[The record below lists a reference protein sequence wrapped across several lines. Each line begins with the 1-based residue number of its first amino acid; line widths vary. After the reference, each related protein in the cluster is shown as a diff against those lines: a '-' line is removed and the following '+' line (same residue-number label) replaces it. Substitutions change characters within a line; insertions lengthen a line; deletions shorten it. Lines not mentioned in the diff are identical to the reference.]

1 MARQALEPD
10 DYPFFDYRRFTF
22 SLGIA
27 ASDHVWLSGSTAVR
41 FDPARRAMV
50 VDGNLVA
57 QARVIYDKMSKTLAA
72 RGWCLGHV
80 VRMVQYVTPAAV
92 PDLQKLAYFRYSL
105 FPDRPSVSTI
115 VVKRLLREEALI
127 EIEGV
132 AADGAH
138 DEIDYLPAIVA
149 DDGTQ
154 AWRLA
159 GEALQ
164 ARRLTWDN
172 VLRTIEFRS
181 PDVINP
187 TPRPAGVEA
196 KATLGVVMPQLSTR
210 AKGVQIEI
218 VTGDRRGN
226 VMFAQAEGD
235 PAAGNVI
242 EQCRQAYAQIGLV
255 LAERNESLDS
265 VVKTTEFVTP
275 EGLSEYRKTADVR
288 RAVFAAPY
296 PAATGVVCD
305 RLTLPG
311 AYISIEATA
320 VLRAA

>member
-242 EQCRQAYAQIGLV
+242 EQCRQAYAQIGLARPNATRASTPW
-255 LAERNESLDS
+255 LRPRSSSRRRDCPNTGKPPMCAERCS
-265 VVKTTEFVTP
+265 
-275 EGLSEYRKTADVR
+275 R
-288 RAVFAAPY
+288 RP
-296 PAATGVVCD
+296 
-305 RLTLPG
+305 TLPQP
-311 AYISIEATA
+311 ASCAIASRY
-320 VLRAA
+320 RARTYPSRRRRS